1 MSRVILLG
9 AGASRGTLG
18 EQAPV
23 AAEFGKHLSKS
34 NVDWSQEYPYL
45 AAAIRFLKPR
55 IPDTSEES
63 WALDKVWSAIDNRFK
78 LRCIWGRSLPG
89 APIIPPTTKWICK
102 GNRGPWVLAGFELKC
117 AVARVYGTALDS
129 EIQKAIKGNG
139 TVKRELNQLQPGDY
153 VISFN
158 YDLLAEKILEELSR
172 KVAVANPRLKTMNA
186 NDAILLCKPHGSL
199 SWKQRVS
206 ERAKA
211 VEILNRPMKENEID
225 FDPAQNAI
233 MQPGIVAP
241 VPYKSEIIFPES
253 QEQEPT
259 FFWLLVEQW
268 RCAIRCLSEA
278 ENLVVLGYGFPPED
292 LHAHYLFAEAAAKRN
307 SDKKLEIEVY
317 EKGKQRFDEVKK
329 VIDKLL
335 KPASCKYHCEYRG
348 PVEP

>member
-34 NVDWSQEYPYL
+34 NVDWSQKYPYL
-45 AAAIRFLKPR
+45 AASIRFLKPR

-78 LRCIWGRSLPG
+78 LQLIWGTSLPG
-89 APIIPPTTKWICK
+89 SPIPPPTTKRIYKENW
-102 GNRGPWVLAGFELKC
+102 GSWVLAGFELLC
-117 AVARVYGTALDS
+117 SVASVYGAALDS
-129 EIQKAIKGNG
+129 EIQKAMKGNG
-139 TVKRELNQLQPGDY
+139 TVKRELNQLQSGDC

-158 YDLLAEKILEELSR
+158 YDLLVENTLGELSR
-172 KVAVANPRLKTMNA
+172 EVAIANPWLDTTNT

-199 SWKQRVS
+199 NWKRWALENGRLVQ
-206 ERAKA
+206 
-211 VEILNRPMKENEID
+211 ILNRSMKENEID
-225 FDPAQNAI
+225 FDPTQNATI
-233 MQPGIVAP
+233 QPGIVAP

-253 QEQEPT
+253 QPPN
-259 FFWLLVEQW
+259 FLRLLVAQW

-307 SDKKLEIEVY
+307 SDNKLEIEVY
-317 EKGKQRFDEVKK
+317 EKYKQRFDEVKEE
-329 VIDKLL
+329 IDELL
-335 KPASCKYHCEYRG
+335 EPASCKYHCEYRG

>member
-18 EQAPV
+18 KQAPV
-23 AAEFGKHLSKS
+23 AAKFGKYLNKR
-34 NVDWSQEYPYL
+34 NAEWSQEYPHL

-63 WALDKVWSAIDNRFK
+63 WALDKVWSAIDNRYK
-78 LRCIWGRSLPG
+78 LRFVWGTSLPG
-89 APIIPPTTKWICK
+89 SPIPPPTTKRIYIRTWE
-102 GNRGPWVLAGFELKC
+102 PWVLAGFELLC
-117 AVARVYGTALDS
+117 AVTGIYGTALDS
-129 EIQKAIKGNG
+129 EIQKATKGNG
-139 TVKRELNQLQPGDY
+139 TVKRELEQLQPGDC

-158 YDLLAEKILEELSR
+158 YDLLVEHILG
-172 KVAVANPRLKTMNA
+172 RLGREVTIVIPWVDTTNA

-199 SWKQRVS
+199 NWKRWIP
-206 ERAKA
+206 EHRA
-211 VEILNRPMKENEID
+211 VQILGCSMKESEID
-225 FDPAQNAI
+225 FDRAQNANI
-233 MQPGIVAP
+233 QPGIVAP

-253 QEQEPT
+253 QQPD
-259 FFWLLVEQW
+259 FLRLLVAQW

-317 EKGKQRFDEVKK
+317 EKCKQRFDEVKK
-329 VIDKLL
+329 AIDKLL
-335 KPASCKYHCEYRG
+335 KPASCKYKG

>member
-1 MSRVILLG
+1 
-9 AGASRGTLG
+9 
-18 EQAPV
+18 
-23 AAEFGKHLSKS
+23 
-34 NVDWSQEYPYL
+34 
-45 AAAIRFLKPR
+45 
-55 IPDTSEES
+55 
-63 WALDKVWSAIDNRFK
+63 
-78 LRCIWGRSLPG
+78 
-89 APIIPPTTKWICK
+89 
-102 GNRGPWVLAGFELKC
+102 
-117 AVARVYGTALDS
+117 VARVYGTALDS